1 MSDEL
6 QMVWRKESWP
16 DFPEGSEESQDSR
29 CPGPDSNRAPP
40 KYKSRALS
48 LEQSVQSDALYSTTY
63 FNVSEVIATSII
75 NVEDGGGMFSR
86 NNSKYLPDYTMSI
99 LLFADVGTTKL
110 YYCLLQEPKRKVSKI
125 TIDRRAGAPP
135 SPTLRRHAGCF

>member
-1 MSDEL
+1 M
-6 QMVWRKESWP
+6 
-16 DFPEGSEESQDSR
+16 
-29 CPGPDSNRAPP
+29 
-40 KYKSRALS
+40 SRALP
-48 LEQSVQSDALYSTTY
+48 LDHPVQSDALYSATY
-63 FNVSEVIATSII
+63 LNVSEEIATSII

-99 LLFADVGTTKL
+99 LLFAGVGTTKF
-110 YYCLLQEPKRKVSKI
+110 YYCLFQEPRRKVSKI